1 MEKKTIGIR
10 LRELRGDKSREE
22 VAVAIGVTSQAI
34 YNYESGARVPSDDI
48 KVKLANFFGKT
59 VQDIFFEV

>member
-10 LRELRGDKSREE
+10 LRELRGEKSREE
-22 VAVAIGVTSQAI
+22 VAVAIGVTAQAI

-48 KVKLANFFGKT
+48 KIKLADFYGKT
-59 VQDIFFEV
+59 VQNIFFDA